1 MKNFVAHGD
10 TVTITAAA
18 AVLSGAGVLQ
28 GSLFGVA
35 TTDIAAGA
43 EGVIALTG
51 TYNFAKAPSQAW
63 SVGALIYWDAAN
75 NRCTNVAGS
84 LKLIG
89 VCVAPVSA
97 GAGDVVGTVRLNG
110 CAVN

>member
-35 TTDIAAGA
+35 TTDIALNAQ
-43 EGVIALTG
+43 GVIATSGVFDLP
-51 TYNFAKAPSQAW
+51 KAPSQAW
-63 SVGALIYWDAAN
+63 TVGALIYWDAAA

-89 VCVAPVSA
+89 VAVAPVA
-97 GAGDVVGTVRLNG
+97 GGAGDVVGRVKLNG